1 MNTLYMK
8 QKMFSLRGRFTI
20 KDASEND
27 VYFVEG
33 SFMKIPKS
41 FTISDKDGRVIT
53 TITKQTFSFLPKFY
67 VDVEGEETV
76 TISKEFTFFK
86 PRYTI
91 DAAGIEVDGDWW
103 DMDFDVK
110 QDGQVI
116 GSVQKKWL
124 TWGDSYEIQVNDETM
139 EHMLISIV
147 VAIDCAKADQA
158 AGASA
163 AT

>member
-8 QKMFSLRGRFTI
+8 QKVFSLRGRFTI
-20 KDASEND
+20 KDADEND
-27 VYFVEG
+27 MYFVEG
-33 SFMKIPKS
+33 SFMKLPKS
-41 FTISDKDGRVIT
+41 FTISDKDGREIT
-53 TITKQTFSFLPKFY
+53 TITKKTFSFLPKFY
-67 VDVEGEETV
+67 VDVEGEETM

-91 DAAGIEVDGDWW
+91 DAAGIEIDGDWW
-103 DMDFDVK
+103 DMDFEVT
-110 QDGQVI
+110 QNGQVI

-124 TWGDSYEIQVNDETM
+124 SWGDTYEIQVIDEAV

-147 VAIDCAKADQA
+147 VAIDCVKSDQA
-158 AGASA
+158 AASA